1 MRLKVEK
8 RLVTPRWVSVATP
21 ILSLALA
28 LLVIAFVFWGY
39 GVNPLAAYKRIFAGA
54 FGSLYGLSETAVKAI
69 PLMICGV
76 GLAIA
81 FQALVWNIGAE
92 GQLLMGAVAA
102 TWVALYGLPDAP
114 ALVLLPCMFA
124 AGFLGGAIWA
134 LIPGILKAKFRANEV
149 ITSLMMVYIAS
160 ELVNYLVYG
169 PWKGPEEWGF
179 PYSSKFPPPPNSRA
193 WETPAS
199 TTPPLSSPLCWP
211 CWPTSC

>member
-114 ALVLLPCMFA
+114 AFVLLPCMFA

-149 ITSLMMVYIAS
+149 ITTLLTVSSCSEAS
-160 ELVNYLVYG
+160 FSHAT
-169 PWKGPEEWGF
+169 K
-179 PYSSKFPPPPNSRA
+179 SR
-193 WETPAS
+193 
-199 TTPPLSSPLCWP
+199 
-211 CWPTSC
+211 